1 MKIVSSINKQINFVV
16 VVDLATNFFLAA
28 DQFIEAELD
37 QFALINI

>member
-1 MKIVSSINKQINFVV
+1 MKVVSSVDKQINLVV
-16 VVDLATNFFLAA
+16 VVDLATHFFLAA